1 MIRLACLG
9 VFLALMTGAA
19 TGVASAEPIDRQA
32 LVTRHNPTLT
42 AVDPHAPLMVGNG
55 DLAFTADI
63 TGLQTFP
70 EQYSDLAPL
79 LTMAQ
84 WAWHSFPNP
93 QGYTEAMGLR
103 TVPVPGRGELPYA
116 WMRQGLEA
124 KGNPADA
131 WLRENPHRFSLGRV
145 ALILKDRAGRPARF
159 SDLTQT
165 RQVLDLWTG
174 ALTSRFTYDGQ
185 PVTVETRVATGQDA
199 VLVSVRSPLVGQGRL
214 GVAVRYPGVSGKINP
229 DPSDWD
235 HPDRHVTT
243 VRDDRPGRLV
253 LLRQLDETRYGSTI
267 DADGGVITPAGPHA
281 FAITARSGETLNL
294 SVDFDRRGDAGRV
307 QPQAQAA
314 AAADARWRG
323 YWTRGGVIDFSGSTD
338 ARAAELERRV
348 VLSQYLM
355 AVNGAGEV
363 PPQEEGLFSNSWNG
377 KFHLE
382 MHPWHAAHFATW
394 GRPASLERSLA
405 WYVGHLPQ
413 ARAEASR
420 RKVSGAWWPKMSGP
434 EGRNSP
440 SSISPFIMWQQPHPI
455 LMAELVYRA
464 SPGKATLARYGDLVE
479 ASAELLASWPFWD
492 EVKGR
497 FVLGPPIIPV
507 QENHDPLT
515 TLNPAFELEYF
526 RQGLQTAQAWRIR
539 RGLPR
544 NAQWDQVIAKL
555 APMARRDGL
564 YLAVENDPDLWIRAA
579 SAKCRNNAVDECPN
593 RDHPS
598 FLMSYGL
605 IGSDRVDRET
615 MRATL
620 RAMER
625 DWDLRQTWGWDYPMV
640 AMTAARLGEPEDA
653 LAWLFKDEKNNQWGV
668 SGMTPRVHLE
678 TFLSPSQYA
687 GAGGADGAGYRRAAE
702 TYFPSNGALLLAVGM
717 MAAGWD
723 GSTGHAPGFPRQG
736 WRVRSEGLNPIP

>member
-1 MIRLACLG
+1 MTWFARIALVVAMVLAPS
-9 VFLALMTGAA
+9 LATAQ
-19 TGVASAEPIDRQA
+19 PIDRPA
-32 LVTRHNPTLT
+32 VVSRHNPSLA
-42 AVDPHAPLMVGNG
+42 AVDRHAPLMVGNG

-93 QGYTEAMGLR
+93 EGYTESSSLR
-103 TVPVPGRGELPYA
+103 LVAVPGRGEQPFA

-124 KGNPADA
+124 KSNPADA

-145 ALILKDRAGRPARF
+145 ALSIKDRAGRPARF
-159 SDLTQT
+159 ADLSDT
-165 RQVLDLWTG
+165 RQTLDLWTG
-174 ALTSRFTYDGQ
+174 ALTSRFTYDGE
-185 PVTVETRVATGQDA
+185 PVVVETRVAADRDA
-199 VLVSVRSPLVGQGRL
+199 VLVLVRSRLVGQGRL
-214 GVAVRYPGVSGKINP
+214 GVSVRYPGVSAKLNP

-235 HPDRHVTT
+235 HPQRHVT
-243 VRDDRPGRLV
+243 RLV
-253 LLRQLDETRYGSTI
+253 SSASGRVVLRRQLDETTYGSTI
-267 DADGGVITPAGPHA
+267 EAAGAAVTRTGDHA
-281 FAITARSGETLNL
+281 FEVAARSGDVLKATIE
-294 SVDFDRRGDAGRV
+294 FDRQARGRPTPPFAKASAG
-307 QPQAQAA
+307 AE
-314 AAADARWRG
+314 ARWRD
-323 YWTRGGVIDFSGSTD
+323 YWTRGGIIDFGGSSD
-338 ARAAELERRV
+338 PRAAELERRV

-355 AVNGAGEV
+355 AVNGAGEI

-394 GRPASLERSLA
+394 GRPALLERSLN
-405 WYVGHLPQ
+405 WYVDHLPA
-413 ARAEASR
+413 ARAEAAR
-420 RKVSGAWWPKMSGP
+420 HQVSGAWWPKMAGP

-455 LMAELVYRA
+455 LMAELAYRA
-464 SPGKATLARYGDLVE
+464 HPDRATLKRYGALVE
-479 ASAELLASWPFWD
+479 ETAALLASWPSWD
-492 EVKGR
+492 AAQGR

-507 QENHDPLT
+507 QENHDPLV

-526 RQGLQTAQAWRIR
+526 RQGLMTAQMWRER
-539 RGLPR
+539 QGLAR
-544 NAQWDQVIAKL
+544 DAHWDRVITRL

-564 YLAVENDPDLWIRAA
+564 YLAVENDPDLWTRSA
-579 SAKCRNNAVDECPN
+579 SPECRGNAVEDCPN

-598 FLMSYGL
+598 FLMAYAL
-605 IGSDRVDRET
+605 IGSDRVDVET

-620 RAMER
+620 RAVER

-653 LAWLFKDEKNNQWGV
+653 LAWLFRDQKNNQWGV

-678 TFLSPSQYA
+678 SFLSPSQYA
-687 GAGGADGAGYRRAAE
+687 GAGGEDGSGYRRAAE
-702 TYFPSNGALLLAVGM
+702 TYFPSNGSLLLAVGM

-723 GSTGHAPGFPRQG
+723 GSSGHAPGFPRQG
-736 WRVRSEGLNPIP
+736 WTVRSEGLRPLP